1 MATTGPAYPSG
12 LRAVGRSGR
21 LAAWSDDLTGRS
33 ARHFVGIL
41 AVAAACGSL
50 ALTGSVEGLD
60 GFDLQTL
67 LEFAVGCSFVA
78 SGLVAWSRRENRLGP
93 LMTLIGLT
101 WFARPLVD
109 VDSSPVFTGAIW
121 LQDTWFL
128 LFALFLLSLPY
139 GRLTSRFDFLTMG
152 LLIVVALPLEL
163 AWLFFFEAGGPGN
176 ALVIWP
182 NAEVADAID
191 WGQRGLVFLGSSF
204 LAVTLWARWLEA
216 TAPLRR
222 ILIPALIGGAA
233 VLVSTV
239 TTVLSK
245 FVVPPQSERW
255 IELCAFIAVPVAV
268 LAGMLRA
275 RLARSSVGDVFVA
288 LQANPPPEAL
298 REALADALDDAS
310 LELAFWLPD
319 YGTYADLSG
328 RSLELPLGISKR
340 AATPVER
347 SGKPV
352 AVLVHDASLL
362 EEPELLEAVGAAAGI
377 ALENAR
383 LHAELHARL
392 EELRGSRARIVE
404 AGQSERQRLERDLHD
419 GAQQRLIAL
428 SLELKLLEH
437 ELSGNSDVTRRLD
450 DAQDEITQSLEELR
464 AVARGIH
471 PAVLTGHGLA
481 VALEQVAARASVP
494 VRLAVG
500 ADGRFPEQVEVAAY
514 YVVAESLTNIDKHA
528 CASRAS
534 VQIEQVSEGLVVE
547 VVDDGVGGADSEQ
560 GSGLRGLADR
570 VEALGGRLR
579 VWTPHG
585 GGTRVRAEIP
595 CV

>member
-1 MATTGPAYPSG
+1 VV
-12 LRAVGRSGR
+12 AV
-21 LAAWSDDLTGRS
+21 
-33 ARHFVGIL
+33 V
-41 AVAAACGSL
+41 AACGSL
-50 ALTGSVEGLD
+50 ALTGSVNGLD
-60 GFDLQTL
+60 GFDLQTV
-67 LEFAVGCSFVA
+67 LEFTVGCSFVA

-93 LMTLIGLT
+93 LMTVIGIT
-101 WFARPLVD
+101 WFARPLVN
-109 VDSSPVFTGAIW
+109 VDSSPVFTGAVW

-139 GRLTSRFDFLTMG
+139 GRLTSRTDFLTMG
-152 LLIVVALPLEL
+152 ILVIVAIPLEL
-163 AWLFFFEAGGPGN
+163 AWLFFFDAGGPGN
-176 ALVIWP
+176 ALVLWP
-182 NAEVADAID
+182 NADVADAID
-191 WGQRGLVFLGSSF
+191 WGQRALVFTGSIL
-204 LAVTLWARWLEA
+204 LALSLATRWLKA

-222 ILIPALIGGAA
+222 ILIPALVGGAA
-233 VLVSTV
+233 VLISTV

-245 FVVPPQSERW
+245 LIVPPEVVRW
-255 IELCAFIAVPVAV
+255 VELCAFIAVPVAV

-288 LQANPPPEAL
+288 LQANPPPAAL
-298 REALADALDDAS
+298 REVLAHALDDAS
-310 LELAFWLPD
+310 LQLAFWLPD
-319 YGTYADLSG
+319 YGTYADLDG
-328 RSLELPLGISKR
+328 RSLQLPLAINKR

-347 SGKPV
+347 AGKPV
-352 AVLVHDASLL
+352 AALVHDASLL
-362 EEPELLEAVGAAAGI
+362 EEPELLAAVGAAAGI
-377 ALENAR
+377 SLENAR

-392 EELRGSRARIVE
+392 EELRGSRARIVQ

-437 ELSGNSDVTRRLD
+437 ELSENSDATRRLD
-450 DAQDEITQSLEELR
+450 DAQHEITQSLEELR

-494 VRLAVG
+494 VRLAVVP
-500 ADGRFPEQVEVAAY
+500 DGRFPEQVEVAAY
-514 YVVAESLTNIDKHA
+514 YVVAESLTNVDKHA

-534 VQIEQVSEGLVVE
+534 VQIGQVSDDLVVE
-547 VVDDGVGGADSEQ
+547 VVDDGIGGADSEQ

-579 VWTPHG
+579 VWTPRG

-595 CV
+595 CA